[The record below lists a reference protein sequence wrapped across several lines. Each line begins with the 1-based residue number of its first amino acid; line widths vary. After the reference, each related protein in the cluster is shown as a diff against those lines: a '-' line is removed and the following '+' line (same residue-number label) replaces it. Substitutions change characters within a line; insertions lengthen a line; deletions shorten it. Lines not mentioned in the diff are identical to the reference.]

1 MLLVVGDLGYTVM
14 VWTPAGSAALGVQCP
29 MRCQRRRHRY
39 PVGGSGGGDRGG
51 GTGVNGGGE
60 RGSGSVY
67 TAARRMR

>member
-1 MLLVVGDLGYTVM
+1 LIVGNWVYTVM
-14 VWTPAGSAALGVQCP
+14 VWTPANSAALGVQCP